1 MPDNRNS
8 VIRDRWRIFIKTIM
22 QLKSLNK
29 DSAFIKDEK
38 VKMIYNQFEKLISE
52 LRNKDLTVDLVNFVN
67 AKIDEINSHKDL
79 GKELRKKIKKDQ
91 TEIIK
96 RLEKDLKIVPINYY
110 RNTWLA
116 IGMAGFGIPLGVAF
130 GASFGNMGYLGIGLP
145 IGMAIG
151 IAVGTAMDK
160 KALEEGRQLD
170 VEIKH

>member
-1 MPDNRNS
+1 
-8 VIRDRWRIFIKTIM
+8 M
-22 QLKSLNK
+22 QLKSLNR

-116 IGMAGFGIPLGVAF
+116 IGMAAFGIPLGVAF
-130 GASFGNMGYLGIGLP
+130 GASLGNMGYLGIGLP

>member
-1 MPDNRNS
+1 
-8 VIRDRWRIFIKTIM
+8 M

-29 DSAFIKDEK
+29 DSDLIKDEK
-38 VKMIYNQFEKLISE
+38 LRLIYIQFETLISE
-52 LRNKDLTVDLVNFVN
+52 LENKELTDDLINFIN
-67 AKIDEINSHKDL
+67 KKIEEINSHTNL

-96 RLEKDLKIVPINYY
+96 RTEKDLKIVPKNYY

-116 IGMAGFGIPLGVAF
+116 VGMAAFGLPIGVAF
-130 GASFGNMGYLGIGLP
+130 GASMNNMGFLGIGLP

-160 KALEEGRQLD
+160 KAIEEGRQLD
-170 VEIKH
+170 IEIKY